1 MKRAQKFVKR
11 NWLLE
16 TLEHRC
22 LMAADLQIG
31 PLPGFEETIWNQADQ
46 VVAIQ
51 EDPFPAMVNERITNM
66 EAAAPGNTGAFV
78 RALQESMGM
87 PGFYNNEVALD
98 ELYAKYLTAT
108 DTQTIVTTSFDV
120 VGVPADFEDTFSVKV
135 NAEIERFGLESPD
148 NLTSFIV
155 AMQTTMAGDQASE
168 FINNDLAL
176 EELSN
181 QYANR
186 LPPSTL
192 SVPTPVSQPAAQ
204 SIHSVNRARNE
215 AWHLIGDSQGMSFSP
230 AGEFTFESIDWLPE
244 DFVAVR
250 SETTA
255 EADVFLIQ
263 GLSKGA
269 ELEYRTLTI
278 DIRQGELLSDKVTDE
293 VTAGFLAMELAGVPW
308 YSVVWQMETDPARPV
323 DWHSTPF
330 QQLNQQW
337 IVRPGMHKFYYQQIG
352 DDQWQTVDELGTA
365 TAFSAHH
372 FVIEGDK
379 LMAFGD
385 DLIDGLDAP
394 VRIVVNLTT
403 GAVESFEV
411 ISEEDVVP
419 TNLEMQRLVD
429 GAPLGRRSPG
439 YEIVYV
445 DNFDNLQIDSNSP
458 QPPQPARLYVLAP
471 NTQTLAVGLKDS
483 AAGVQA
489 APLPETKQTADE
501 DEPLVTVTETFD
513 TALNQMPVAGPIN
526 SVESDDQ
533 TIIPDSDDA
542 RSTEEESTVV
552 SGTLRKELLNE
563 VDVQA

>member
-31 PLPGFEETIWNQADQ
+31 PLPVFEETIWMQADQ
-46 VVAIQ
+46 VVAFQ
-51 EDPFPAMVNERITNM
+51 EDAFPAMVNERIANM
-66 EAAAPGNTGAFV
+66 EAAAPANTDAFV
-78 RALQESMGM
+78 RALQESMGL

-98 ELYAKYLTAT
+98 ELYAQYLTAT

-120 VGVPADFEDTFSVKV
+120 AGVPADFEDTFTVKV
-135 NAEIERFGLESPD
+135 NAQIERVGLESPD
-148 NLTSFIV
+148 NLTSFVI
-155 AMQTTMAGDQASE
+155 ALQTTMAGGQASE
-168 FINNDLAL
+168 FINNDIAL

-181 QYANR
+181 QYADSV
-186 LPPSTL
+186 PQGTL
-192 SVPTPVSQPAAQ
+192 HVPTPVSQPAAQ

-215 AWHLIGDSQGMSFSP
+215 AWHLFGDSQGMSFRP
-230 AGEFTFESIDWLPE
+230 AGEFAFEPIDWLPE

-263 GLSKGA
+263 GLSKAA
-269 ELEYRTLTI
+269 ELEYRTLTV

-293 VTAGFLAMELAGVPW
+293 VTAGFVAVMGPFGLDW
-308 YSVVWQMETDPARPV
+308 YSVVWQMETDPARPL

-330 QQLNQQW
+330 QQSNEQW
-337 IVRPGMHKFYYQQIG
+337 IVRPGMHRFYYQQIG

-403 GAVESFEV
+403 GAVESFEA
-411 ISEEDVVP
+411 ISEADVVP

-429 GAPLGRRSPG
+429 GAPLGRRTPG
-439 YEIVYV
+439 EIIYV
-445 DNFDNLQIDSNSP
+445 DSFDNLQIDGNSP
-458 QPPQPARLYVLAP
+458 QPPQPDRLYAQAP
-471 NTQTLAVGLKDS
+471 NTQALAVGLKDS
-483 AAGVQA
+483 AASVQA
-489 APLPETKQTADE
+489 APLPETKQTTDE
-501 DEPLVTVTETFD
+501 DEPLVSVTENFG
-513 TALNQMPVAGPIN
+513 TALNQLPVAGPID

-542 RSTEEESTVV
+542 RSTEEEASVV
-552 SGTLRKELLNE
+552 SGTLRDELLE
-563 VDVQA
+563 KVDEQA